1 MFLGHFAVGL
11 ALKRVAPE
19 SNLGWLIAAPLFLDL
34 IWPIFVLAG
43 LERVEIDPGNTVV
56 TPLNFVY
63 YPISHS
69 LMMALVWS
77 LVVGVLYY
85 AISRYGKGAV
95 AVCAGVFSHWLLDVV
110 VHRADLPLYPGS
122 NTVVG
127 LGLWNSFAGTLVAE
141 IVLFVAGAVLYLT
154 FTRAVDKVGRY
165 AMWAFLIFVAL
176 IYAANV
182 LGPPP
187 RNSTAVAATVLLMW
201 IFPIWAG
208 WADNH
213 RVNEP

>member
-11 ALKRVAPE
+11 AFKRVAPE

-43 LERVEIDPGNTVV
+43 LERVEIDPGNTIV
-56 TPLNFVY
+56 TPLNFIY

-176 IYAANV
+176 VYAANV

-187 RNSTAVAATVLLMW
+187 PNSTAVAVTVLLMW
-201 IFPIWAG
+201 LFPIWAG
-208 WADNH
+208 WADHH
-213 RVNEP
+213 RVTEP